1 MVKVDSLIEEAV
13 TPNAARRY
21 INCKLSS
28 GYEQEAFSVC
38 LNNYERVFTLIPPP
52 SPLKKYTVIPLS
64 LRDKINVR

>member
-28 GYEQEAFSVC
+28 GYEQEAFSF
-38 LNNYERVFTLIPPP
+38 LPEQLWKGIHPHPPLP
-52 SPLKKYTVIPLS
+52 T
-64 LRDKINVR
+64 